1 MRLVHISDT
10 HLGLSAYS
18 KLDPVEGVNQ
28 READVYRA
36 FAQAVDKAIELGPDL
51 VVHSGDL
58 FDTVRPQNRAIDFA
72 LKQMIKLSRAG
83 VETVLISGN
92 HSTPRLRE
100 TGNIFRIFEHLDHI
114 HPVHE
119 PGVTRIKIGDATVHA
134 IPHSVTPS
142 LSELLDGA
150 SPSEASPLNVLV
162 LHAGVMGSK
171 EYNMDE
177 FNEQTVPQASLENGW
192 DYVALGHFHEF
203 DRVTERAYFS
213 GSTERMGFGE
223 AGQDKGVVEVDLSS
237 HAVKFHK
244 LLIRE
249 MLDLEAL
256 DAKGFSSSEILRE
269 ARDRVSGA
277 SIDDKIVRL
286 VVKNVTSEAHRSL
299 DTTALRRL
307 GTSALHFELKVER
320 AEEGEADA
328 QAGDTHIG
336 LLADEFRKYVA
347 SLEMPDEKKSR
358 LVKLGMPYLE
368 GGEE

>member
-10 HLGLSAYS
+10 HLGFSAYS
-18 KLDPVEGVNQ
+18 RLDPVEGVNQ

-72 LKQMIKLSRAG
+72 LKQMIRLSRAG
-83 VETVLISGN
+83 IETVLISGN
-92 HSTPRLRE
+92 HSTPRLKE

-119 PGVTRIKIGDATVHA
+119 AGVTRIEVEGATVHA

-150 SPSEASPLNVLV
+150 EPADGSQFNVLV
-162 LHAGVMGSK
+162 LHAGVVGSRI
-171 EYNMDE
+171 YNMDE
-177 FNEQTVPQASLENGW
+177 FNEQTVPLESLEDGW
-192 DYVALGHFHEF
+192 DYIALGHFHKFEKVA
-203 DRVTERAYFS
+203 DRAYYS

-223 AGQDKGVVEVDLSS
+223 AGQEKGILEVDLSS
-237 HAVKFHK
+237 HSVKFHK
-244 LLIRE
+244 LEIRE
-249 MLDLEAL
+249 MLDLRAI
-256 DAKGFSSSEILRE
+256 DAKGLSSSEIVRE

-286 VVKNVTSEAHRSL
+286 VVKNVASEAQRSL
-299 DTTALRRL
+299 DTAVLRRL
-307 GTSALHFELKVER
+307 GASALHFELKVER
-320 AEEGEADA
+320 AEEGEAAA
-328 QAGDTHIG
+328 QAGDSHIG

-347 SLEMPDEKKSR
+347 SLEMPDDKKSR
-358 LVKLGMPYLE
+358 LIELGMPYLE
-368 GGEE
+368 VKEE